1 MAKTISDEQI
11 KLSIIINGDPAQK
24 QLYDLEKST
33 RDLVKENKDL
43 LLQKK
48 LLEKQG
54 KKNSE
59 EYRTLTASIKANSAT
74 VENNKAKMKELQN
87 QIGIT
92 GLTMHQLTEKAKLLR
107 MSLANAVPGS
117 EAHKRYTA
125 ELGQVNTRLDELKGK
140 STAAK
145 MSIGSLADSFN
156 RYQGMAISVIAGL
169 TGVVLSIQKIIDIN
183 GKLSDSQADVRKT
196 TGMTAKEV
204 DELTKSFGL
213 FKTRT
218 SRIDLLGIAEQGGR
232 LGIPKE
238 EIQDFVVE
246 MNKAGVALGDSF
258 TGGVEEVAAKLGK
271 IKFLFQETKDIGVA
285 EAYNAIGSAINDL
298 GANGVASEANI
309 AEFTTRIGSLTD
321 VLKPTIQETLALG
334 TAFEESGIEAEISAR
349 AYNIFMKQAAT
360 ESAKFGKVMGI
371 SKQAVEDM
379 MNKNPLEFMLKF
391 AEGMR
396 GMDATKTAQTLDYL
410 GINADGANKVIGAMG
425 NNMGRF
431 RELIDLSNNS
441 FALGTSLIKEYDI
454 KNNNLAATLAKINK
468 TVAGWFSSETFIKW
482 LSGAVDW
489 LAKFI
494 GATDDTDGSVSA
506 FKNTLV
512 FTAKVIAVVTAA
524 LITNT
529 AWQKLVTLWTT
540 RSTASNSLYIIGL
553 KARAFAEGVG
563 TVFTQAY
570 AAVTMLLTGNVR
582 GAAQAFRVLTATM
595 MTTPWG
601 FILGAVAAIGV
612 AFMAFSKNTKET
624 ASAQSMLKETMRETD
639 AMVNKQTVSMKSL
652 IAVAQDETAS
662 KEARLAAIKKL
673 NDISPEYLNSLTL
686 ENIKTDEGKKLIDAY
701 VKSLE
706 KKAMLQVL
714 QKKQL
719 AIMEQMDEK
728 KNMSLDDEVAW
739 YDKAWASIKNLGNA
753 SLASNDLMVT
763 AIGRRSTALDELQ
776 KKLNFTNAE
785 MEDFL
790 KKNPSVIV
798 DVTTEN
804 ITTPGS
810 KFKAPTGSGDETKS
824 NKQLTYLD
832 KLQEKLTEVNKN
844 REKLINADGITDN
857 NAFNILTAEAEK
869 LNEEISKVQMS
880 LSLKDMNEELSS
892 IAEAKIKFAKL
903 TIKDEKELKIAILE
917 IRKEQ
922 YSGELHMAMKMNMK
936 KQTLTEHEKKM
947 IETSAKNERDVMN
960 ELDEIKN
967 NLTEKNAIKY
977 IDQKKQQF
985 DLEKIQRET
994 AFNNELAALGNNE
1007 KEKEKLRKK
1016 FEATEITEQAKFL
1029 KILLD
1034 DFKAIIGKETVGGF
1048 DLKLLTP
1055 EQVTKFTEEAAKV
1068 GLTLSELIAKKN
1080 ELSGQQQ
1087 TNAESLGVSK
1097 GTTDIFGFT
1106 PDNWLQFY
1114 DNLAQGKFGIDEMVF
1129 AVTALTNAYAKYSEF
1144 VSANENAQLQKFT
1157 QATDE
1162 KKKRLKKQLDSGVI
1176 NQSTY
1181 NKRVEKLDD
1190 ALDSKKADI
1199 EYKQAKRQ
1207 KLIAMAQIISSTA
1220 QAIIGIWAQF
1230 PKFDFG
1236 ATAAIMSGVVGAL
1249 GALQLATV
1257 IKTPLPAKGHEQG
1270 LYQDYV
1276 KREQDGKMFK
1286 SAYQGKTRSG
1296 LVSKT
1301 SHFMVAE
1308 NGPEMVIDNQAWTQM
1323 DPAVKEA
1330 LVRDLRGIKGF
1341 EKGLYQE
1348 SVKRGDAS
1356 NYTATTTAQNDTQI
1370 MQMVLSVVAENTE
1383 VMKEL
1388 RDKGVIGKFYKND
1401 LKSAQN
1407 IQEGIDDFNKLRGK
1421 NKY

>member
-92 GLTMHQLTEKAKLLR
+92 GLTMRQLTDKAKLLR
-107 MSLANAVPGS
+107 MSLVNAVPGG
-117 EAHKRYTA
+117 EAYKRYNA

-140 STAAK
+140 SNTAK
-145 MSIGSLADSFN
+145 TSIGSLADGFN

-232 LGIPKE
+232 LGVAKD
-238 EIQDFVVE
+238 EIDDFVVE
-246 MNKAGVALGDSF
+246 MNKASVALGDSF
-258 TGGVEEVAAKLGK
+258 TGGAEEVATKLGK
-271 IKFLFQETKDIGVA
+271 IKFLFQETKDIGVE

-298 GANGVASEANI
+298 GANGVASEVNI

-379 MNKNPLEFMLKF
+379 INANPLEFMLKF

-410 GINADGANKVIGAMG
+410 GVNADGANKVIGAMG

-454 KNNNLAATLAKINK
+454 KNNNLAATLSKMNK

-482 LSGAVDW
+482 LTSSVDW

-512 FTAKVIAVVTAA
+512 FTAKVIAIVTAA

-529 AWQKLVTLWTT
+529 AWQKLVALWTT

-563 TVFTQAY
+563 TIATQAY
-570 AAVTMLLTGNVR
+570 AIVTMLLTGNVK

-624 ASAQSMLKETMRETD
+624 ASAQSMLKDTMRETD
-639 AMVNKQTVSMKSL
+639 AMVNKQTVSMKTL

-662 KEARLAAIKKL
+662 KEARLAAIKQL
-673 NDISPEYLNSLTL
+673 NAISPEYLKSLSL
-686 ENIKTDEGKKLIDAY
+686 ENIKTAEGQKAIDQY

-790 KKNPSVIV
+790 KKNPSAIV
-798 DVTTEN
+798 DVNPNPVISTFT
-804 ITTPGS
+804 
-810 KFKAPTGSGDETKS
+810 APTGSGDETKS
-824 NKQLTYLD
+824 NKQLTYLGI
-832 KLQEKLTEVNKN
+832 LQKKLTEVNN
-844 REKLINADGITDN
+844 AREKLVTAEGITDN
-857 NAFNILTAEAEK
+857 NAFEK
-869 LNEEISKVQMS
+869 LTEDAIKLHEEIEKIDMT
-880 LSLKDMNEELSS
+880 LSLKSMNEELSS
-892 IAEAKIKFAKL
+892 IAEAKIKFAEL
-903 TIKDEKELKIAILE
+903 TIKDDEELKIAILE

-922 YSGELHMAMKMNMK
+922 YSGELHMAMKMNMRK
-936 KQTLTEHEKKM
+936 KTLTEHEKQM
-947 IETSAKNERDVMN
+947 IETSAKNERDVIN
-960 ELDEIKN
+960 ELNEIKN
-967 NLTEKNAIKY
+967 GLSEKNAIKY

-985 DLEKIQRET
+985 DIEKIQRET

-1029 KILLD
+1029 KTLLA
-1034 DFKAIIGKETVGGF
+1034 DFNAIIGKETVGGF
-1048 DLKLLTP
+1048 DLTLLTP

-1068 GLTLSELIAKKN
+1068 GLTLSELIVKKN
-1080 ELSGQQQ
+1080 ELAGKQIS
-1087 TNAESLGVSK
+1087 NAESLGVSK

-1257 IKTPLPAKGHEQG
+1257 IKTPLPAKGYEQG

-1286 SAYQGKTRSG
+1286 SAYRGKTRSG
-1296 LVSKT
+1296 LVGKT

-1308 NGPEMVIDNQAWTQM
+1308 GNRPEMVIDNKAWTQM

-1341 EKGLYQE
+1341 EKGLYQD
-1348 SVKRGDAS
+1348 SVKRSEAS
-1356 NYTATTTAQNDTQI
+1356 NYTATTSPSNDAQM
-1370 MQMVLSVVAENTE
+1370 MQMITAVLSKNLE
-1383 VMKEL
+1383 VLE
-1388 RDKGVIGKFYKND
+1388 RIEQNGVIGKFYKND

-1407 IQEGIDDFNKLRGK
+1407 IKESINDFDKLRNK

>member
-1 MAKTISDEQI
+1 MARTISDEQI

-24 QLYDLEKST
+24 QLYDLEKAT
-33 RDLVKENKDL
+33 RDLTRENKDL
-43 LLQKK
+43 NIQQK

-169 TGVVLSIQKIIDIN
+169 TGMVLSIQKIIDIN

-563 TVFTQAY
+563 TIATQAY
-570 AAVTMLLTGNVR
+570 AIVTMLLTGNVK
-582 GAAQAFRVLTATM
+582 GAAQAFRILTATM

-601 FILGAVAAIGV
+601 FLLGAVAAIGV
-612 AFMAFSKNTKET
+612 AYMAFSKNTKET
-624 ASAQSMLKETMRETD
+624 VSAQSMLRATMKETAAE
-639 AMVNKQTVSMKSL
+639 VNKQTVSMKTL

-673 NDISPEYLNSLTL
+673 QAISPEYLKSLSL
-686 ENIKTDEGKKLIDAY
+686 ENIQTATGKKLIDEY

-714 QKKQL
+714 QKRQQ

-728 KNMSLDDEVAW
+728 KNMSLEDEVAW
-739 YDKAWASIKNLGNA
+739 YDKAWASIKNFGNA
-753 SLASNDLMVT
+753 TLANTDLVVT
-763 AIGRRSTALDELQ
+763 AAVRRTAALDKLQ
-776 KKLNFTNAE
+776 KQLNFTNAE

-790 KKNPSVIV
+790 KKNPSLINEV
-798 DVTTEN
+798 DPN
-804 ITTPGS
+804 AGGGYDFTP
-810 KFKAPTGSGDETKS
+810 P
-824 NKQLTYLD
+824 D
-832 KLQEKLTEVNKN
+832 KDVNKN
-844 REKLINADGITDN
+844 KSKSEIDKEKLDAQLKYNE
-857 NAFNILTAEAEK
+857 LT
-869 LNEEISKVQMS
+869 
-880 LSLKDMNEELSS
+880 LKNTRQLED
-892 IAEAKIKFAKL
+892 
-903 TIKDEKELKIAILE
+903 DKIAIMKDGYE
-917 IRKEQ
+917 KE
-922 YSGELHMAMKMNMK
+922 MA
-936 KQTLTEHEKKM
+936 
-947 IETSAKNERDVMN
+947 IETLRYKRRIE
-960 ELDEIKN
+960 
-967 NLTEKNAIKY
+967 
-977 IDQKKQQF
+977 
-985 DLEKIQRET
+985 DLEKQKVHTEEMAKLDVDIAKAKGSDDSGHYNFLLGLKKTWGERNIALDAQINEIIEGEQAIHNLKVGVIQEKGATVSIQKSKEAYDQAKILRET
-994 AFNNELAALGNNE
+994 KFNEELAALGTNE
-1007 KEKEKLRKK
+1007 RAKEKLRKSFALSELAQEEKYLKELLNK
-1016 FEATEITEQAKFL
+1016 FNEIV
-1029 KILLD
+1029 
-1034 DFKAIIGKETVGGF
+1034 GKGQFQKMDMT
-1048 DLKLLTP
+1048 LLTP
-1055 EQVTKFTEEAAKV
+1055 EQVSYFTAEAAKV
-1068 GLTLSELIAKKN
+1068 GLTLSQLIAKKN
-1080 ELSGQQQ
+1080 ELTGAQQ
-1087 TNAESLGVSK
+1087 TNAESLGISK

-1114 DNLAQGKFGIDEMVF
+1114 NNMKASKFGIDEMIF
-1129 AVTALTNAYAKYSEF
+1129 AVSALTDMWGKYNQI
-1144 VSANENAQLQKFT
+1144 VTANENAQLQKFT
-1157 QATDE
+1157 QATE
-1162 KKKRLKKQLDSGVI
+1162 AKKIRLKKQLDSGVI
-1176 NQSTY
+1176 NQSRY
-1181 NKRVEKLDD
+1181 EKSVAKLDLE
-1190 ALDSKKADI
+1190 LDRKKADLS
-1199 EYKQAKRQ
+1199 YKQAKRERQ
-1207 KLIAMAQIISSTA
+1207 IAIASAISGTAMA
-1220 QAIIGIWAQF
+1220 
-1230 PKFDFG
+1230 
-1236 ATAAIMSGVVGAL
+1236 VVGAL
-1249 GALQLATV
+1249 GNKPWTPFNFVLASLVGAMGLLQLGT
-1257 IKTPLPAKGHEQG
+1257 IISQPLPAKGHEQG

-1276 KREQDGKMFK
+1276 KREQDGKIYK
-1286 SAYQGKTRSG
+1286 SSYQGKTRSG

-1323 DPAVKEA
+1323 DPAIKEA

-1341 EKGLYQE
+1341 EKGLYQD

-1356 NYTATTTAQNDTQI
+1356 NYTATTTPQNDTQI

-1407 IQEGIDDFNKLRGK
+1407 IQEGIDDFNKLRNK
-1421 NKY
+1421 NKF